1 MSVTF
6 LVQECTEDDK
16 NSSSSCSVRIVKAR
30 GRHAYDLLDWLSFP
44 PDDLFIGI
52 IIGHGVKLGRQA
64 LIIRESH

>member
-1 MSVTF
+1 M
-6 LVQECTEDDK
+6 
-16 NSSSSCSVRIVKAR
+16 RIVKAR